1 MTEISL
7 PFRSVATNRRGR
19 PLTRRRSGV
28 PWSTVLPLAIVLAY
42 ADGFWV
48 TSLRGAVGA
57 IQTTQSPFT
66 TWWHE
71 STLVVPVY
79 VVAVLGAL
87 MLAQR
92 WFGPVLRR
100 PRTIVATVLLIVA
113 ATTVVSLLQIVAAAA
128 YDYHLQSAQLRV
140 MDAMMCVS
148 NCLPQQQHDTLV
160 TWGRGALYVSRWLVL
175 SNVVLAGWLVA
186 MRGGRLTLSTATPSQ
201 LESTAESGTA
211 RNRLTDFRLL
221 LVAGLVGSAA
231 IHAAVIPEHL
241 QEWTYA
247 GTFFIVLTAAEL
259 GVAALVLMRPS
270 RRLVLLTA
278 AVISIGPLLVWLCSR
293 TAGLPFGPEAGE
305 PEAIGLPD
313 VVACA
318 LEFATLV
325 TAFVLLRAAG
335 WLRRPAASA
344 HLRALTLAAVIGVT
358 VIGLAG
364 VGPSWYNIGF
374 SSGPGGMPGMSA
386 DG

>member
-7 PFRSVATNRRGR
+7 PLRSVTTNRRVGW
-19 PLTRRRSGV
+19 LTTGHSSV

-42 ADGFWV
+42 ADGFWA

-57 IQTTQSPFT
+57 IQTTQSPFG
-66 TWWHE
+66 TWWRE

-100 PRTIVATVLLIVA
+100 TRTIIATVLLIA
-113 ATTVVSLLQIVAAAA
+113 AAATVVSLVEIAAASA
-128 YDYHLQSAQLRV
+128 YDYHLQSAQLRM
-140 MDAMMCVS
+140 MDAMMCVT

-160 TWGRGALYVSRWLVL
+160 TSARGALYVSRWLVL
-175 SNVVLAGWLVA
+175 TNVVLAGWLVA
-186 MRGGRLTLSTATPSQ
+186 MRGGRLTLSTA
-201 LESTAESGTA
+201 AGTA
-211 RNRLTDFRLL
+211 RSRVTDLRLF

-241 QEWTYA
+241 EEWTYA

-259 GVAALVLMRPS
+259 GVAVLLLMRPS
-270 RRLVLLTA
+270 QRLLLLTA

-305 PEAIGLPD
+305 PEAIGSPD

-325 TAFVLLRAAG
+325 TAVVLLRAAG

-344 HLRALTLAAVIGVT
+344 YLRALTIAAVIGIT

-364 VGPSWYNIGF
+364 VRPSWYNIGF
-374 SSGPGGMPGMSA
+374 STGQGGMPGMSA
-386 DG
+386 DR